1 MSWQP
6 SGWSPGGWSP
16 QGWSPSGQPSTPP
29 QGGGDGGFY
38 LPPVD
43 FGPTVPGETTP
54 YVPAPPPPDY
64 VDPRNYGPPGPA
76 VPGNFPAP
84 GVFARRPEGTS
95 GIFGDIRRGYSDRF
109 GGTRG
114 RIGGLLGTAIAGPV
128 GGLLGS
134 FVANLLGGRGQE
146 IEMPMS
152 SSDYFAELYGTDQP
166 ASNFH
171 SQRSGTR
178 FVQGEIDPSG
188 LPMDRSAHQYMPP
201 VFAGDRTSV
210 QGNVTHRETM

>member
-6 SGWSPGGWSP
+6 SEWTPGGWT
-16 QGWSPSGQPSTPP
+16 PSWQPSTPP
-29 QGGGDGGFY
+29 QEGGGGFY
-38 LPPVD
+38 LPPID
-43 FGPTVPGETTP
+43 FGPTAPGEPSP

-76 VPGNFPAP
+76 IPGNFPAP
-84 GVFARRPEGTS
+84 GIFARRPEGAAS
-95 GIFGDIRRGYSDRF
+95 GFSNLRRGISGRF

-114 RIGGLLGTAIAGPV
+114 RIGGLLGSAIAGPV
-128 GGLLGS
+128 GALLGS
-134 FVANLLGGRGQE
+134 FVANLLGNRGQE

-152 SSDYFAELYGTDQP
+152 SSDYFERLYGSDQP

-210 QGNVTHRETM
+210 QGNVTYRETM

>member
-6 SGWSPGGWSP
+6 SGWTPGGWSP
-16 QGWSPSGQPSTPP
+16 SWQPSTPP

-43 FGPTVPGETTP
+43 FGPTAPGETTP
-54 YVPAPPPPDY
+54 YVPAPPPSGY

-76 VPGNFPAP
+76 IPGNFPAP
-84 GVFARRPEGTS
+84 GVFSTPSFAGIGRSFRDARRG
-95 GIFGDIRRGYSDRF
+95 FSDNF

-114 RIGGLLGTAIAGPV
+114 RVGGLLGSAIAGPV

-134 FVANLLGGRGQE
+134 FVANLFGRNSGE
-146 IEMPMS
+146 PIEMPMS

-210 QGNVTHRETM
+210 QGNVTYQETM